1 MQPDLA
7 SLIIS
12 EAELERLTGVDVGEV
27 FIGGIFGGVYRPVV
41 FRSPLRFGWF
51 CLIEILMAL
60 LLSVVAIPVALLLT
74 RNAAKTVQDAA
85 AIAHFVGIWLGFTG
99 LGLLVWNLYMR
110 WIAPRFRRLMS
121 LLDAVD
127 QHHAIVQAVHLLDQ
141 LVESRSLESRSLE
154 SSTFAQQEAARR
166 DRHLALDS
174 LQLTRAS
181 LVSGLQ
187 TERILREHRG
197 FLARQSEVMELIETN
212 LATLRTLE
220 VNHQATEYSQV
231 LHDALQI
238 GLSVHR
244 EMQQP

>member
-7 SLIIS
+7 TLLIS
-12 EAELERLTGVDVGEV
+12 EAELERLTGVDVGDV
-27 FIGGIFGGVYRPVV
+27 FVGGIFGGVYRPVV
-41 FRSPLRFGWF
+41 FRSPTRFAWF

-85 AIAHFVGIWLGFTG
+85 AIAQFIGIWLGCTG
-99 LGLLVWNLYMR
+99 LGMLAWNLYMR
-110 WIAPRFRRLMS
+110 WIAPRFRRLMA

-141 LVESRSLESRSLE
+141 LVASRVVESAA
-154 SSTFAQQEAARR
+154 FPQHDAARR

-174 LQLTRAS
+174 LHLTRAS

-220 VNHQATEYSQV
+220 VNHQATEYGQM
-231 LHDALQI
+231 LHDALQV
-238 GLSVHR
+238 GLLVHR
-244 EMQQP
+244 EMHQP